1 LNSVAAIL
9 QLIKCEGLCI
19 EDLIR
24 ESLREVAKI
33 RLSDVKALAEI
44 LLGLVEFDDEGLKQ
58 IINRLTDDE
67 ITVAILM
74 SFMVSLSAASCS
86 RVFSTR
92 ISKLFDVLISAKF
105 RSIDEV
111 LLLVKGLGLSVE
123 NVYKCVPRFVDVGGK
138 NLNVCFRYRLKVPQ
152 YLRIMSQIVL
162 TEESW
167 SLLNHYIDSG
177 FIYIDSDGKIRR
189 IIMEFVS
196 KSISEVLSKA
206 SSLERGQ
213 AFTDEVLKLLPVS
226 DDVVQDLKSR
236 CVEKRSSIN
245 IMQQLSAA
253 QASNSVQKASITA
266 ELEELAR
273 IDAEQNVE
281 KLVELSSSI
290 FPPCIDVILKK
301 LVIERANLTH
311 HQRFAL
317 AAFLLNLG
325 FSTDFVLKVFG
336 YSPDFNEKI
345 ARYQVEHIAGLR
357 GSRRK
362 YLPYNCDTMKT
373 LGMCVKDCGVKNPL
387 VYTYRILRAG
397 RKSRNKS
404 QNEKPESHE
413 VEHLLNAS

>member
-1 LNSVAAIL
+1 LNSIAAIL

-24 ESLREVAKI
+24 EILREVTKI

-58 IINRLTDDE
+58 LINRLTDDE
-67 ITVAILM
+67 ITVAVLM

-105 RSIDEV
+105 RSIDEA

-123 NVYKCVPRFVDVGGK
+123 NVYKCVPRFVDDEGK

-167 SLLNHYIDSG
+167 SLISHYVDSG
-177 FIYIDSDGKIRR
+177 FIYIDSDGKIKR
-189 IIMEFVS
+189 IIVEFVS

-206 SSLERGQ
+206 AYLERGR
-213 AFTDEVLKLLPVS
+213 AFTDESLKLLPVS
-226 DDVVQDLKSR
+226 DDVVQDLKNR
-236 CVEKRSSIN
+236 CTEKRAVIS
-245 IMQQLSAA
+245 IMQQFPTI
-253 QASNSVQKASITA
+253 QASNSVQQTSITTG
-266 ELEELAR
+266 LEELTR

-290 FPPCIDVILKK
+290 FPPCIDLILKK
-301 LVIERANLTH
+301 LVVERVNLTH

-317 AAFLLNLG
+317 AAFLLSLG
-325 FSTDFVLKVFG
+325 FSTDFVLKVFS
-336 YSPDFNEKI
+336 YSPDFNEKV

-357 GSRRK
+357 GSRKK

-373 LGMCVKDCGVKNPL
+373 LGMCIKDCGVKNPL
-387 VYTYRILRAG
+387 GYTYRILRA
-397 RKSRNKS
+397 RRKS
-404 QNEKPESHE
+404 QNENQQ
-413 VEHLLNAS
+413 L